1 MATIRCPRPELADAL
16 AALDLSEGTLVWVT
30 KTATGDNWEDILA
43 ELTGVF
49 EASQRAATAGAPIIY
64 IVDGD
69 DLLGRNGPGRAMIA
83 CGLLS
88 AARSAAIE
96 NRKSE
101 VPVNVIAIESAIPPE
116 TVGQWV
122 ETLARPGGPTGEL
135 VRLGGDHLGKALP

>member
-1 MATIRCPRPELADAL
+1 MATIRCPRPELAQAL
-16 AALDLSEGTLVWVT
+16 IALDLPEGTLVWVT
-30 KTATGDNWEDILA
+30 APSIADGWEEVLA

-64 IVDGD
+64 VVDGD
-69 DLLGRNGPGRAMIA
+69 DLLGRNGTGRAMVA

-96 NRKSE
+96 NRKSK
-101 VPVNVIAIESAIPPE
+101 VSVNVIALESAIPPE

-122 ETLARPGGPTGEL
+122 VSLARSGGPMGEL